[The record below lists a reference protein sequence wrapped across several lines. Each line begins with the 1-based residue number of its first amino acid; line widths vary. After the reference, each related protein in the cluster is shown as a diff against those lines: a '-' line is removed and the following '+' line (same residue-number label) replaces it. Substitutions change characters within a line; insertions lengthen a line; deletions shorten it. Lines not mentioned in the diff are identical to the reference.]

1 MLTSMKMTPSW
12 LLFLKMVLFRNMI
25 WSKPRRQ
32 EKVLSIKFA
41 TLQMFA
47 FPKLIELLIQ
57 TTYLVRDSLKRL
69 KNKVL
74 MSDLKKKS
82 LWLVTTK
89 VKKWWLDA
97 TTRKKTLTAK
107 LKSILLTD
115 LKFSQELLIFK
126 VLWLVRIWIFMKCQR
141 EQETSASV

>member
-141 EQETSASV
+141 EQETYASV

>member
-1 MLTSMKMTPSW
+1 
-12 LLFLKMVLFRNMI
+12 MVLFRNMI
-25 WSKPRRQ
+25 WSKPRKQ
-32 EKVLSIKFA
+32 EKVLLIKFV

-82 LWLVTTK
+82 LWLVTMK
-89 VKKWWLDA
+89 AKK
-97 TTRKKTLTAK
+97 
-107 LKSILLTD
+107 
-115 LKFSQELLIFK
+115 
-126 VLWLVRIWIFMKCQR
+126 
-141 EQETSASV
+141 